1 MFHLANRPWSFI
13 YMSDVTLKANLDTHD
28 STTLKVKVLFFAAT
42 RERTGCQEAS
52 LTLDAPSTLRDLK
65 AKLYLEHPTLSELDS
80 YLRWALNE
88 RFEPSFDRSLSS
100 GDVVALIPPISGG

>member
-1 MFHLANRPWSFI
+1 
-13 YMSDVTLKANLDTHD
+13 MSEATLE
-28 STTLKVKVLFFAAT
+28 VKVLFFAAT

-52 LTLDAPSTLRDLK
+52 LTLSAPSTLRDLK
-65 AKLYLEHPTLSELDS
+65 MELYHQHPSLSELDN

-88 RFEPSFDRSLSS
+88 RFEPSFDRSLAS